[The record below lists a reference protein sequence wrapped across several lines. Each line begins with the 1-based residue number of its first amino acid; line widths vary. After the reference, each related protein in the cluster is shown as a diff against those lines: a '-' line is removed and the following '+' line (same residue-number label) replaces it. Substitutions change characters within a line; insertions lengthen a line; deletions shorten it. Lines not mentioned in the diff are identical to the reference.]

1 MISKKV
7 LFPLAAVAMASF
19 VACGDDSSSGS
30 PASGNTAPASVP
42 TFMDIDKYECSATVN
57 KCAKVLIEDKND
69 TMQCDGVNAW
79 RSLITGPI
87 AACETESQPAAE
99 TPTDPAAQ
107 EPAAQD
113 SAANDPAAQDPAV
126 QDPAANDPAA
136 QDPAGPGAGEEPAG
150 PGAGEEPAG
159 PGAGEEPAGPGA
171 GEEPAGPGA
180 GEEPATGTVGCMKAG
195 VCSEGPAA
203 LASECS
209 AEEGEELLDAC
220 PAGGEVC
227 DIGED
232 GITMYFY
239 ADAAMSCDDYKAMIA
254 AFSEMAQ

>member
-79 RSLITGPI
+79 RSLVTGPI
-87 AACETESQPAAE
+87 AACEAASQPAEEIPADPATE
-99 TPTDPAAQ
+99 TPTDPAT
-107 EPAAQD
+107 ETPTNPAAETP
-113 SAANDPAAQDPAV
+113 ADPATETPTN
-126 QDPAANDPAA
+126 PAAETPA
-136 QDPAGPGAGEEPAG
+136 DPGA
-150 PGAGEEPAG
+150 
-159 PGAGEEPAGPGA
+159 
-171 GEEPAGPGA
+171 
-180 GEEPATGTVGCMKAG
+180 EEPATGTVGCMKAG
-195 VCSEGPAA
+195 ICSEGPAA
-203 LASECS
+203 MASECT
-209 AEEGEELLDAC
+209 AEEGEELLAAC
-220 PAGGEVC
+220 PAGGEAC
-227 DIGED
+227 DIGEE

-239 ADAAMSCDDYKAMIA
+239 ADAPMSCADYKAMIA
-254 AFSEMAQ
+254 AFSNMGQ

>member
-30 PASGNTAPASVP
+30 PSSDAAPASIQK
-42 TFMDIDKYECSATVN
+42 FEEIDGVACSQTVN
-57 KCAKVLIEDKND
+57 LCAKVYLVEHND
-69 TMQCDGVNAW
+69 TLQCNGSQWNTMINDQPVAGCENAAPVAND
-79 RSLITGPI
+79 S
-87 AACETESQPAAE
+87 
-99 TPTDPAAQ
+99 AAQ
-107 EPAAQD
+107 EPAA
-113 SAANDPAAQDPAV
+113 

-136 QDPAGPGAGEEPAG
+136 QDPAAQDPAG

-239 ADAAMSCDDYKAMIA
+239 ADAAMSCDEYKAMIA

>member
-99 TPTDPAAQ
+99 TPADPAAETPADPAAETPADPAAETPTDPAA
-107 EPAAQD
+107 ET
-113 SAANDPAAQDPAV
+113 
-126 QDPAANDPAA
+126 
-136 QDPAGPGAGEEPAG
+136 
-150 PGAGEEPAG
+150 
-159 PGAGEEPAGPGA
+159 PAGPGA

>member
-79 RSLITGPI
+79 RSLVTGPI
-87 AACETESQPAAE
+87 AACEAASQPAEEIPADPATE
-99 TPTDPAAQ
+99 TPTDPAA
-107 EPAAQD
+107 ETPADPATETPAD
-113 SAANDPAAQDPAV
+113 PATETPVDPAAETPADPATETPA
-126 QDPAANDPAA
+126 DPAAETPADPAA
-136 QDPAGPGAGEEPAG
+136 ETPADPGA
-150 PGAGEEPAG
+150 
-159 PGAGEEPAGPGA
+159 
-171 GEEPAGPGA
+171 
-180 GEEPATGTVGCMKAG
+180 EEPATGTVGCMKAG
-195 VCSEGPAA
+195 ICSEGPAA
-203 LASECS
+203 MASECT
-209 AEEGEELLDAC
+209 AEEGEELLAAC

>member
-30 PASGNTAPASVP
+30 PSSDAAPASIQK
-42 TFMDIDKYECSATVN
+42 FEEIDDVACSQTAN
-57 KCAKVLIEDKND
+57 LCAKVYLVEHND
-69 TMQCDGVNAW
+69 TLQCNGSQWNTMINDQPVAGCENAAPVAND
-79 RSLITGPI
+79 S
-87 AACETESQPAAE
+87 
-99 TPTDPAAQ
+99 AAQ

-113 SAANDPAAQDPAV
+113 PAANDPAAQDPAAQDPAV

-136 QDPAGPGAGEEPAG
+136 QDPADPGVAED
-150 PGAGEEPAG
+150 PAG

>member
-30 PASGNTAPASVP
+30 PSSDAAPASIP
-42 TFMDIDKYECSATVN
+42 TFMDIDNYECSATVN
-57 KCAKVLIEDKND
+57 KCAKVYIEDKKD

-107 EPAAQD
+107 DPAANDPAAQ
-113 SAANDPAAQDPAV
+113 DPAAQDPAV

-136 QDPAGPGAGEEPAG
+136 QDPADPGVA
-150 PGAGEEPAG
+150 
-159 PGAGEEPAGPGA
+159 
-171 GEEPAGPGA
+171 
-180 GEEPATGTVGCMKAG
+180 EEPATGTVGCMKAG

>member
-30 PASGNTAPASVP
+30 PASGNTAPASIQK
-42 TFMDIDKYECSATVN
+42 FEEIDDVACSQTAN
-57 KCAKVLIEDKND
+57 LCAKVYLVEHND
-69 TMQCDGVNAW
+69 TLQCNGSQWNTMINDQPVAGCENAAPVAND
-79 RSLITGPI
+79 S
-87 AACETESQPAAE
+87 
-99 TPTDPAAQ
+99 AAQ
-107 EPAAQD
+107 EPAA
-113 SAANDPAAQDPAV
+113 

-136 QDPAGPGAGEEPAG
+136 QD
-150 PGAGEEPAG
+150 
-159 PGAGEEPAGPGA
+159 
-171 GEEPAGPGA
+171 PAGPGA

>member
-7 LFPLAAVAMASF
+7 LFPMAAIAMASF

-79 RSLITGPI
+79 RSLVTGPI
-87 AACETESQPAAE
+87 AACEAASQPAEEIPADPATE
-99 TPTDPAAQ
+99 TPTDPAT
-107 EPAAQD
+107 ETPA
-113 SAANDPAAQDPAV
+113 DPAAETPADPVAETPA
-126 QDPAANDPAA
+126 DPAAETPADPVA
-136 QDPAGPGAGEEPAG
+136 
-150 PGAGEEPAG
+150 
-159 PGAGEEPAGPGA
+159 
-171 GEEPAGPGA
+171 
-180 GEEPATGTVGCMKAG
+180 EEPATGTVGCMKAG
-195 VCSEGPAA
+195 ICSEGPAA
-203 LASECS
+203 MASECA

-220 PAGGEVC
+220 PAGGEAC
-227 DIGED
+227 DIGEE

-239 ADAAMSCDDYKAMIA
+239 ADAPMSCADYKAMIA
-254 AFSEMAQ
+254 AFSNMGQ

>member
-30 PASGNTAPASVP
+30 PSSDAAPASIQK
-42 TFMDIDKYECSATVN
+42 FEEIDDVACSQTAN
-57 KCAKVLIEDKND
+57 LCAKVYLVEHND
-69 TMQCDGVNAW
+69 TLQCNGTQWNTMINGQPVAGCENAAPVAND
-79 RSLITGPI
+79 S
-87 AACETESQPAAE
+87 
-99 TPTDPAAQ
+99 AAQ
-107 EPAAQD
+107 EPAA
-113 SAANDPAAQDPAV
+113 

-136 QDPAGPGAGEEPAG
+136 QDPAD
-150 PGAGEEPAG
+150 

>member
-87 AACETESQPAAE
+87 AACENAA
-99 TPTDPAAQ
+99 PV
-107 EPAAQD
+107 
-113 SAANDPAAQDPAV
+113 ANDSAAQDPAV

-136 QDPAGPGAGEEPAG
+136 QDPAGPGVAEDPVGPGAGEEPAG

-171 GEEPAGPGA
+171 GEEPAS
-180 GEEPATGTVGCMKAG
+180 GTVGCMKAG

>member
-1 MISKKV
+1 
-7 LFPLAAVAMASF
+7 
-19 VACGDDSSSGS
+19 
-30 PASGNTAPASVP
+30 
-42 TFMDIDKYECSATVN
+42 
-57 KCAKVLIEDKND
+57 
-69 TMQCDGVNAW
+69 
-79 RSLITGPI
+79 
-87 AACETESQPAAE
+87 
-99 TPTDPAAQ
+99 
-107 EPAAQD
+107 
-113 SAANDPAAQDPAV
+113 
-126 QDPAANDPAA
+126 
-136 QDPAGPGAGEEPAG
+136 
-150 PGAGEEPAG
+150 
-159 PGAGEEPAGPGA
+159 
-171 GEEPAGPGA
+171 
-180 GEEPATGTVGCMKAG
+180 MKAG

>member
-30 PASGNTAPASVP
+30 PSSDAAPASIQK
-42 TFMDIDKYECSATVN
+42 FEEIDDVACSQTAN
-57 KCAKVLIEDKND
+57 LCAKVYLVEHND
-69 TMQCDGVNAW
+69 TLQCNGTQWNTMINGQPVAGCENAAPVAND
-79 RSLITGPI
+79 S
-87 AACETESQPAAE
+87 
-99 TPTDPAAQ
+99 AAQ
-107 EPAAQD
+107 EPAA
-113 SAANDPAAQDPAV
+113 

-136 QDPAGPGAGEEPAG
+136 QDPAD

>member
-19 VACGDDSSSGS
+19 VACGDDSSSG
-30 PASGNTAPASVP
+30 ASDSNVAPASIP

-136 QDPAGPGAGEEPAG
+136 QDPADPGAGEEPAG
-150 PGAGEEPAG
+150 PGAA
-159 PGAGEEPAGPGA
+159 EEPAGPGA